1 MRHALSINPSAPHG
15 VNPDALTRTHR
26 CDWLNNQN
34 TIFGKIVG
42 DTVYNM
48 LRLNDLEV
56 RGVRRD
62 ERGTSVVLSGRV
74 TCDAPICDGVM
85 P

>member
-1 MRHALSINPSAPHG
+1 MCVTSLPAQVSTQPIHTPHHL
-15 VNPDALTRTHR
+15 LTRKPPAPKTCVLLLIITIR
-26 CDWLNNQN
+26 CDWLNNKN

-56 RGVRRD
+56 GLYWGFRSWR
-62 ERGTSVVLSGRV
+62 
-74 TCDAPICDGVM
+74 
-85 P
+85 